1 MSLRARIAAARD
13 RLSDAGIGRR
23 QAAFDAELLA
33 REALG
38 WDRARLLAW
47 QGDPPPPGFDAA
59 YEPLI
64 ARRSRREPATTI
76 IGRREFMG
84 LDFEVTSEVLSPRP
98 ESEFIVEEALACL
111 RAAGVTPPFTLA
123 DVGTGSGCLAIC
135 LARELPG
142 ARVLATD
149 VSEAALVVAARNA
162 RRHEVDERVEFR
174 LVSLLDGITE
184 PLHLIVSNPPYVAT
198 GDIRGLPP
206 EIREFEPFVALDGG
220 ADGLGLIRELL
231 RSVSPALE
239 PGGWL
244 IFEFGYGQED
254 GVREAI
260 AGSGLELVRIRE
272 DLQGIPRTAVTRK
285 ISGWLPVAGG

>member
-13 RLSDAGIGRR
+13 RLSDAGIDRR

-33 REALG
+33 REVLG

-47 QGDPPPPGFDAA
+47 HGEPPPAGFDSA

-64 ARRSRREPATTI
+64 ARRARREPVTTI

-84 LDFEVTSEVLSPRP
+84 LEFEVTSEVLSPRP

-111 RAAGVTPPFTLA
+111 DAAGARRPFTLA

-135 LARELPG
+135 LARERPG

-149 VSEAALVVAARNA
+149 VSEAALAVATRNA
-162 RRHEVDERVEFR
+162 RRHQVDERVEFR
-174 LVSLLDGITE
+174 RTSLLDGITE
-184 PLHLIVSNPPYVAT
+184 PLRVIVSNPPYVAT

-206 EIREFEPFVALDGG
+206 EVREFEPFVALDGG

-231 RSVSPALE
+231 RSASAALE

-244 IFEFGYGQED
+244 VFEFGYGQED

-260 AGSGLELVRIRE
+260 VGSALELVRIRH

-285 ISGWLPVAGG
+285 S

>member
-1 MSLRARIAAARD
+1 MSLKARIAAARD
-13 RLSDAGIGRR
+13 RLSEAGIDRR

-47 QGDPPPPGFDAA
+47 HGDPPPPGFDAA

-64 ARRSRREPATTI
+64 ARRVRREPVTTI

-84 LDFEVTSEVLSPRP
+84 LEFEVTSEVLSPRP
-98 ESEFIVEEALACL
+98 ETEFIVEEALACL
-111 RAAGVTPPFTLA
+111 EPVEGRAPFTLV

-135 LARELPG
+135 LARALPA
-142 ARVLATD
+142 ARVIATD
-149 VSEAALVVAARNA
+149 VSGTALAVAGRNA
-162 RRHEVDERVEFR
+162 QRHQVDGRIDFRR
-174 LVSLLDGITE
+174 VSMLDGITG
-184 PLHLIVSNPPYVAT
+184 PLPVIVSNPPYVAT
-198 GDIRGLPP
+198 GDIRGLSP
-206 EIREFEPFVALDGG
+206 EVREFEPFVALDGG
-220 ADGLGLIRELL
+220 SDGLWLIRTLL
-231 RSVSPALE
+231 ARSAAALE

-260 AGSGLELVRIRE
+260 AASGLGLVRIRE

-285 ISGWLPVAGG
+285 NRG